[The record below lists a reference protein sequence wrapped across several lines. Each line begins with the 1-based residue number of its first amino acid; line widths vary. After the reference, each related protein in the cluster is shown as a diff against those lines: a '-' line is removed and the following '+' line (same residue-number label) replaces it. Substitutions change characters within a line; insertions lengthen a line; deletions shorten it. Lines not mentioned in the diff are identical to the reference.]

1 MTNNRPAFL
10 LAAGILS
17 ALAAT
22 AAAAQT
28 ASFAGSY
35 NGASTSGGNWNNGT
49 ANWSKDANL
58 QWLTNFTTR

>member
-1 MTNNRPAFL
+1 MTNNRPIFL
-10 LAAGILS
+10 LAAGMLS

-28 ASFAGSY
+28 TSFAGSY

-49 ANWSKDANL
+49 ANWSKDASL